1 MSIAWLLVG
10 LGSLA
15 VGLMLVIVWLLDERE
30 SLRRQLKL
38 SERRLKNKDQVLAS
52 VRQMAFTGEKTL

>member
-30 SLRRQLKL
+30 SLRKQLKL
-38 SERRLKNKDQVLAS
+38 SERRLKNKDQVLAN

>member
-30 SLRRQLKL
+30 SLRKQLKL